1 MPHHKSHTNKQ
12 AKTKKQKDIQP
23 EVLRSTYSVQ
33 IRASRLVQMLY
44 DQQEHDNGVRPWMT
58 APYIAEQIG
67 VTTRTLTE
75 DITRLRED
83 QGLPIRY
90 LEKRKGI
97 GFTERVTSLP
107 TMVCT
112 GSESMGLCVGMLGLS
127 LHAGTPYAAGARSIA
142 KKLTAGLRKELAVE
156 FEALEKAVSFH
167 CIGADVNIKPVTFE
181 VITPAV
187 IYHQELE
194 IEYAK
199 IDDSVNDG
207 AKDAAPGRRRVEP
220 LHLACI
226 DQGWYLLAWD
236 KMRTAVRTFALRR
249 IRQIRMTGTTFKPRR
264 FNVTKHLKHSFG
276 AFSSGTPE
284 FIRLRFWGRAASVVQ
299 EFLWH
304 PTQAFEQVPGHPDM
318 IDMTMTVSRSP
329 RLIGWIGEW
338 LGEVAVLEPITIRDD
353 FRDRALKAY
362 EDQLR
367 VGAAYDRTKSIS
379 S

>member
-1 MPHHKSHTNKQ
+1 MKRKS
-12 AKTKKQKDIQP
+12 QP
-23 EVLRSTYSVQ
+23 PQSSNNTPKPTSEDNANETRMTYAVLIRLIKEHQ
-33 IRASRLVQMLY
+33 ILFE
-44 DQQEHDNGVRPWMT
+44 QQERDNGVRPWTTT
-58 APYIAEQIG
+58 AKIAAELG
-67 VTTRTLTE
+67 TSERTVCNDLA
-75 DITRLRED
+75 RLRD
-83 QGLPIRY
+83 DFGMPAHY
-90 LEKRKGI
+90 VEKRKGV
-97 GFTERVTSLP
+97 GYTDKVTSLP
-107 TMVCT
+107 TQIYT
-112 GSESMGLCVGMLGLS
+112 RGESMALCVAMLGMS
-127 LHAGTPYAAGARSIA
+127 IHKGTPYAAAARSIA

-304 PTQAFEQVPGHPDM
+304 PTQAFEHVPGHPDM

-338 LGEVAVLEPITIRDD
+338 L
-353 FRDRALKAY
+353 
-362 EDQLR
+362 
-367 VGAAYDRTKSIS
+367 
-379 S
+379 